1 MVTTCLDCNCAL
13 PPGDPANAT
22 DDHGDDRH
30 ITIEQLVRASTAS
43 GIEPAEAAK
52 RIRNS
57 ADAWG
62 EKWPGAYGLTAKQAA
77 KQAAKKA

>member
-1 MVTTCLDCNCAL
+1 MDTGCTMRAIRRRVVVTTCLDCNCAL

-30 ITIEQLVRASTAS
+30 
-43 GIEPAEAAK
+43 
-52 RIRNS
+52 NS